1 MDLKI
6 TFIIKVLAFLSIFI
20 YNIKSFK
27 YSETI
32 IKSKNKG
39 ILIYIIVSVLN
50 LFLLNSI
57 LKLNIP
63 IAIINICCIIIFF
76 IEFIILF
83 NSKLLEKFFGSG
95 NFILHIMLLR
105 LIVLS
110 IFSIWLKCSIYE
122 VINNEFLYYN
132 SIFIT
137 MIFCMLFLS
146 IFKRLIDSEKIEL
159 IVKHREQL
167 KYLSIAVTIMNIY
180 LIIISILYE
189 FNIYKILNPLFLLAT
204 SLMIFLAFYTVFNH
218 GIKMSLMIEYKQK
231 SVYLENELVK
241 NKENQEKLKSVI
253 FIDELTGIYNRR
265 YAIINLNKLILK
277 NEEFCVCFIDIDGLK
292 YVNDIF
298 GHNEGD
304 EYIKSVVEYVSSEL
318 SDTDKFCRVGG
329 DEFLILIPHY
339 NQILAEEKAFRI
351 FEKINSETNKNN
363 KDYKMSISYGIVHI
377 KAGES
382 YDIDNILELADKNMY
397 KFKKARKKFRQSVTK
412 S

>member
-1 MDLKI
+1 MDLKTI
-6 TFIIKVLAFLSIFI
+6 FIIKVLAFISIFI

-39 ILIYIIVSVLN
+39 ILIYIIVSILN
-50 LFLLNSI
+50 LFLLNGI
-57 LKLNIP
+57 LKFNIP
-63 IAIINICCIIIFF
+63 IAIINICCIITFF

-105 LIVLS
+105 LIVLCA
-110 IFSIWLKCSIYE
+110 FSIWFKCSMYE
-122 VINNEFLYYN
+122 IINNEFLYYN

-137 MIFCMLFLS
+137 MILCMIFLS

-167 KYLSIAVTIMNIY
+167 KYLSIAVAIMNIY

-189 FNIYKILNPLFLLAT
+189 FNTYKILSPLFFLAT

-231 SVYLENELVK
+231 STYLENELVK

-265 YAIINLNKLILK
+265 YAITNLNKLILK
-277 NEEFCVCFIDIDGLK
+277 KQEFCVCFIDIDGLK

-304 EYIKSVVEYVSSEL
+304 EYIKFVVENISTEL
-318 SDTDKFCRVGG
+318 SDNDKFCRVGG
-329 DEFLILIPHY
+329 DEFLILSPY
-339 NQILAEEKAFRI
+339 CSNMLAEKKAHRI
-351 FEKINSETNKNN
+351 FEKINRETNKTN

-397 KFKKARKKFRQSVTK
+397 KFKKARKKIRQSIEQ